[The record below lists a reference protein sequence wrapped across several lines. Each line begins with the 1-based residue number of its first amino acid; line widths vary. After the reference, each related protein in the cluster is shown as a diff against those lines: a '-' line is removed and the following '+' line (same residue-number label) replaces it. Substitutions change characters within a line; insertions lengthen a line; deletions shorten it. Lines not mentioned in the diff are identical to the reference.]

1 MNSDIDQMHFLV
13 LHLGEAYCMKD
24 WNYKDVCSPFTRIYY
39 VVEGHAQIKFPDKI
53 QDLYPG
59 HMYIIPAFTPHSYIC
74 DGRFIHYYIH
84 IYNESERDI
93 LDDWVLPTEIEAKN
107 EILRLVRRL
116 HELCPDMELQQY
128 EPRSYDYAAA
138 RLQNLMK
145 NKQRTLAAR
154 VESRAIIYLLL
165 SYFLRTAY
173 PKRQAQDERIK
184 EVLNYIQ
191 INIGKKIFMKSLVDI
206 SCMSKDHFI
215 RIFKREM
222 YMTPINYV
230 MKKKIE
236 RAQLKL
242 ITENT
247 EVKEIAYQLGFENQ
261 GYFNRVFKRFTGLTP
276 LAYRRSY

>member
-1 MNSDIDQMHFLV
+1 M
-13 LHLGEAYCMKD
+13 
-24 WNYKDVCSPFTRIYY
+24 
-39 VVEGHAQIKFPDKI
+39 
-53 QDLYPG
+53 
-59 HMYIIPAFTPHSYIC
+59 
-74 DGRFIHYYIH
+74 
-84 IYNESERDI
+84 
-93 LDDWVLPTEIEAKN
+93 LPTEIEAKN

-191 INIGKKIFMKSLVDI
+191 INIGKKIFMKSCWWLRTANV
-206 SCMSKDHFI
+206 SVKEFQPAYLEKALSETVKS
-215 RIFKREM
+215 RK
-222 YMTPINYV
+222 INHD
-230 MKKKIE
+230 KKKILLSKINHFLRPLYTTQANKE
-236 RAQLKL
+236 GLKKL
-242 ITENT
+242 D
-247 EVKEIAYQLGFENQ
+247 EIMKKYASKQQGCPLDLYQRNKKQ
-261 GYFNRVFKRFTGLTP
+261 RN
-276 LAYRRSY
+276 